1 MKVKVKWDHGASE
14 MKVKVEVDHDES
26 LAKVELVHGESEVCP
41 TQN

>member
-1 MKVKVKWDHGASE
+1 MKVKVKWDHAESE

>member
-1 MKVKVKWDHGASE
+1 MKVKVKWDHGESE

>member
-1 MKVKVKWDHGASE
+1 MKVKVKWDHAESE

-26 LAKVELVHGESEVCP
+26 LAKVELVHGESKVCP

>member
-1 MKVKVKWDHGASE
+1 MKVKVKWDHGESE

-26 LAKVELVHGESEVCP
+26 LAKVELVHGESKVCP